1 MKYSELI
8 EKTTKRVNDLPMI
21 FAFSS
26 EQLDNALDDMGL
38 SMKDMKG
45 DKLIRMGFGAFCLK
59 SDLDYVLSELD
70 AVEDMKREFIKDY
83 EHAYDAFFYE
93 MGNHEYHINYEGD
106 WDVLSCFG
114 LNDDVCEYEDGKD
127 VDEYMDAM
135 GLSPVTKAAYHD
147 ARGWER
153 NRIEMLDAIDQWL
166 DRLYEEHETAYA
178 IPVNTVLFTLIA
190 IGSSF

>member
-21 FAFSS
+21 FAFSQ

-59 SDLDYVLSELD
+59 SDLDYVLGELA
-70 AVEDMKREFIKDY
+70 AVEDMNREFIRDY
-83 EHAYDAFFYE
+83 EQAYDAFMYE
-93 MGNHEYHINYEGD
+93 MGNHEYHINGQGD

-114 LNDDVCEYEDGKD
+114 LDDDVCEYEDGKGA
-127 VDEYMDAM
+127 DEYMDAM
-135 GLSPVTKAAYHD
+135 GLSPVTKVAYHD
-147 ARGWER
+147 ARGDFIRMADEKCW
-153 NRIEMLDAIDQWL
+153 
-166 DRLYEEHETAYA
+166 Y
-178 IPVNTVLFTLIA
+178 
-190 IGSSF
+190 

>member
-8 EKTTKRVNDLPMI
+8 EKTSKRVNNLPMI

-26 EQLDNALDDMGL
+26 EQLDKALDDMGL

-45 DKLIRMGFGAFCLK
+45 NKLIRMGFGAFCLK
-59 SDLDYVLSELD
+59 SDLDYVLSELA
-70 AVEDMKREFIKDY
+70 AVKDMKRDFIKDY
-83 EHAYDAFFYE
+83 EQAYDAFFYE

-114 LNDDVCEYEDGKD
+114 LDDSVCEYKDGKGA
-127 VDEYMDAM
+127 DEYMDAM

-147 ARGWER
+147 ARCDFLRMADEKGW
-153 NRIEMLDAIDQWL
+153 
-166 DRLYEEHETAYA
+166 Y
-178 IPVNTVLFTLIA
+178 
-190 IGSSF
+190 

>member
-8 EKTTKRVNDLPMI
+8 QKTTKMVNDLPMI

-26 EQLDNALDDMGL
+26 EQLDNALDDMGP

-59 SDLDYVLSELD
+59 SGLEHITSELD
-70 AVEDMKREFIKDY
+70 KVDEMKRDFIKDY
-83 EHAYDAFFYE
+83 EQAYDAFMYE
-93 MGNHEYHINYEGD
+93 MGNHEYRINDQGD

-114 LNDDVCEYEDGKD
+114 LDDDACEYDYGKGAE
-127 VDEYMDAM
+127 EYMDAM

-147 ARGWER
+147 ARGDFLRMADEKGWYWESFC
-153 NRIEMLDAIDQWL
+153 NS
-166 DRLYEEHETAYA
+166 RLQ
-178 IPVNTVLFTLIA
+178 P
-190 IGSSF
+190 